1 MRFTAYVPIGRLI
14 SCQILFVQAH
24 R

>member
-1 MRFTAYVPIGRLI
+1 MRITAYVPIGRLI